1 MVEFLVAIG
10 GFVVLVLIAVGM
22 NVLINILIK

>member
-10 GFVVLVLIAVGM
+10 GFVVLVLIVVGM
-22 NVLINILIK
+22 SVLINILIK